1 MDKYYL
7 EEKIEQ
13 LSGVHHTTIEKVKNI
28 LLIWL
33 DRNIDENNDEYS
45 NTIKELKHIVNDMN
59 TFTDDD
65 QCAQFIEM
73 ITEKKIFLIISD
85 SFDEQNVSRLHQIYQ
100 VENIFILNNN
110 KQLDQQWTNKYLKI
124 EGIFTEVSSMFK
136 ELKQIVEQYQ
146 QNLIRMS
153 FITNNLNHQSNTI
166 FDLFDSSFIYFEL
179 IEQILSKIDF
189 EEKHFDEFIIYS
201 RQIFNEDK
209 KELENLNQLNR
220 EYYSQKPIWWYTWD
234 SFLFRMINQALR
246 SLNLG
251 VIIRMGFFI
260 NDLYTNLERL
270 NNQHNEKSLTVYRGQ
285 RISKKDF
292 EQINKIKDHFI
303 SFNHFFLTNQNYKVS
318 LHSAKQSQRNDDL
331 IGILFIINIDVE
343 QTSLSFASI
352 TDISYFHIE
361 DQLLFPMHTVFRI
374 DDIKLIDGNNH
385 LYEVTLTLNNHI
397 EKDIQKIRHRIR
409 EETFP
414 DQKGWHR
421 LGQLL
426 IKTNQFTKA
435 EQVYQILL
443 NQTTSESEQA
453 TIYHQ
458 LAFIKYLQKEYQSA
472 LIFYEKSLSLNQQI
486 LSPNHIHLA
495 YSHTNIAAMHY
506 NLTNYSKA
514 LSSYEKSL
522 EIRQKSLPLD
532 HPDLASSYY
541 DIGMVYNNLNDYPEA
556 LSFYEKALQ
565 IRKQS
570 LPSTDSHLIN
580 LYNNIGMMHFNM
592 ANYSKALYN
601 YEKAFQIQ
609 QESLPVKHP
618 DLSIYYNNIGMVYL
632 QMGDNSKALES
643 HKKCLEI
650 RREFLPSDHPDLA
663 TSYNNL
669 AIVFFQMGDYSKALS
684 YYEKFLQIVEQTIPS
699 NHSQLGDSYN
709 NIGMVH
715 YSMGNYSKALSFYE
729 KSIEIKEKFLPPN
742 HPSLATSYTNIG
754 VVYINMG
761 DYQKAL
767 SSHENA
773 LQIRQQSLPPNHPD
787 LGMSFGHIGNIYN
800 TIGQHSKALPFC
812 QRAVDIAQQSLTS
825 NHPHFIW
832 YTTIL
837 KDVKNKL

>member
-1 MDKYYL
+1 MDKSNR
-7 EEKIEQ
+7 EEETDQ
-13 LSGVHHTTIEKVKNI
+13 LSGVHHKTIESVENI

-33 DRNIDENNDEYS
+33 DRDIDQNNDDCC
-45 NTIKELKHIVNDMN
+45 NTIKQLKHVVNNIN
-59 TFTDDD
+59 TYTDDD
-65 QCAQFIEM
+65 QCAQFIET
-73 ITEKKIFLIISD
+73 INDKKIFVIISD
-85 SFDEQNVSRLHQIYQ
+85 AFEEQNVSRLHHIYQ
-100 VENIFILNNN
+100 VDNIFILNNN
-110 KQLDQQWTNKYLKI
+110 KQSDQQWTKKYLKI
-124 EGIFTEVSSMFK
+124 EGIFTEVSSICK
-136 ELKQIVEQYQ
+136 ALKQIVEQYQ
-146 QNLIRMS
+146 QNLIPIS
-153 FITNNLNHQSNTI
+153 FIPNNLNDQSRSI

-179 IEQILSKIDF
+179 IEQILSMIDF
-189 EEKHFDEFIIYS
+189 EERHFDEFIIYS
-201 RQIFNEDK
+201 RQIFNEDN
-209 KELENLNQLNR
+209 KEIENINQLNR
-220 EYYSQKPIWWYTWD
+220 EYYTQKPIWWYTWD
-234 SFLFRMINQALR
+234 SFLYRMINQALR
-246 SLNLG
+246 SFNVG
-251 VIIRMGFFI
+251 IIIRMGFFI
-260 NDLYTNLERL
+260 YDLYRNLEQF
-270 NNQHNEKSLTVYRGQ
+270 NNQHYEKSFTVYRGQ

-361 DQLLFPMHTVFRI
+361 DQLLFPMHAVFRI

-435 EQVYQILL
+435 EELYQILL
-443 NQTTSESEQA
+443 NQTTYQSEQT

-458 LAFIKYLQKEYQSA
+458 LAFIKNLQKEYQSA
-472 LIFYEKSLSLNQQI
+472 LIFYEKSLYLNQQI
-486 LSPNHIHLA
+486 LSSNHIQLA
-495 YSHTNIAAMHY
+495 YSHTNIGAMHY
-506 NLTNYSKA
+506 NIGNYSKA
-514 LSSYEKSL
+514 LSSYSKSL
-522 EIRQKSLPLD
+522 EIRQKSLPPD
-532 HPDLASSYY
+532 HLDLASSYY
-541 DIGMVYNNLNDYPEA
+541 DIGMVYKNINDYPEA

-565 IRKQS
+565 IRQQS
-570 LPSTDSHLIN
+570 LPSTDPYLIT

-592 ANYSKALYN
+592 ANYPKALYH

-609 QESLPVKHP
+609 QESLPINHP

-632 QMGDNSKALES
+632 QMGDNSKALHS
-643 HKKCLEI
+643 YKKCLEI
-650 RREFLPSDHPDLA
+650 RQESLPSDHPDLA
-663 TSYNNL
+663 TSHNNL
-669 AIVFFQMGDYSKALS
+669 AIVFFQMADYSKALS
-684 YYEKFLQIVEQTIPS
+684 SYEKCLQIGEQTLPS
-699 NHSQLGDSYN
+699 NHSQLGDYYN

-715 YSMGNYSKALSFYE
+715 YNMGNYAKALAYYE
-729 KSIEIKEKFLPPN
+729 KSIEIKQKLLPPN

-761 DYQKAL
+761 DYHKAL
-767 SSHENA
+767 QSHENA

-787 LGMSFGHIGNIYN
+787 LCMSFGHIGNIYN
-800 TIGQHSKALPFC
+800 TMGQRSKALPFC
-812 QRAVDIAQQSLTS
+812 QRAVDIAQQSLPS
-825 NHPHFIW
+825 NHPHFQW

-837 KDVKNKL
+837 QDLKNNL